1 MTEMKSLAKLK
12 NVFSSPREGLTKFS
26 KFELKV
32 LAELEVINSNVL
44 YLTYRIDKIS
54 AQQKTLDSQEYYEDY
69 GTSDNNPDSEAVP
82 VDNPSGSSSTKV
94 TE

>member
-1 MTEMKSLAKLK
+1 MKSLASFK

-54 AQQKTLDSQEYYEDY
+54 AQQKTLDSKEYYDDY
-69 GTSDNNPDSEAVP
+69 GSSDNNSSDET
-82 VDNPSGSSSTKV
+82 NPSTDSSDEADPSIAK
-94 TE
+94 